1 MATITVT
8 GTVSR
13 LFFNDKGVEISEQGK
28 GKDGQPVV
36 KKYVAWFDE
45 PVNFRE
51 GAHGSFS
58 GNLSATLDKWTNPD
72 GSRKL
77 DNTGQP
83 GVSVKVSINDPVF
96 TPSTIAAPAPA
107 DNSMPF

>member
-8 GTVSR
+8 GTVTR
-13 LFFNDKGVEISEQGK
+13 LFFNDKGVEISEIGK
-28 GKDGQPVV
+28 GKDGQPVTR
-36 KKYVAWFDE
+36 KYVAWFDQ

-51 GAHGSFS
+51 GAHGTFA

-72 GSRKL
+72 GSAKL
-77 DNTGQP
+77 DNSGQP
-83 GVSVKVSINDPVF
+83 GVSVKVAINSPVF
-96 TPSTIAAPAPA
+96 TPSTVAAAPVV

>member
-1 MATITVT
+1 MATISVT
-8 GTVSR
+8 GTASR
-13 LFFNDKGVEISEQGK
+13 LFFNDKGVEISEIGK
-28 GKDGQPVV
+28 GKDGQPIT
-36 KKYVAWFDE
+36 KKYVAWFDQ

-51 GAHGSFS
+51 GAHGTFT

-83 GVSVKVSINDPVF
+83 GVSVKVAINDPVF
-96 TPSTIAAPAPA
+96 TPSVPAAPAVA